1 MDKEN
6 VEPQS
11 KKRRLSLSLK
21 KKEVASAS
29 QFADVTEETL
39 DSLASYSMPK
49 NSAVN
54 CKWAMRNLT
63 EWHRITIKDIQNRHV
78 PRSSSLLLA
87 LRKS

>member
-6 VEPQS
+6 VQPQS

-21 KKEVASAS
+21 KKEVASTS
-29 QFADVTEETL
+29 RFADVTEETL

-54 CKWAMRNLT
+54 CKWAMCNLT
-63 EWHRITIKDIQNRHV
+63 DWHKDYNERH
-78 PRSSSLLLA
+78 PESPC
-87 LRKS
+87 